1 MSETPRLKGQSVSA
15 DRVRGSGGQHT
26 AQSQGVE
33 EQDGE
38 PTGRSNMKE
47 QARGKPEGISPQ
59 SVKWKNREGTQRLE
73 NHIKYRTM
81 TPLHIAPYRH
91 TTPNRKLKA
100 KAPAPPFS
108 GMSSEFRVRVHA
120 GFELRILPLSVSKV
134 AEITDTFHYTRLA
147 LTFLT
152 SL

>member
-1 MSETPRLKGQSVSA
+1 MSETPRVKVQSVSA
-15 DRVRGSGGQHT
+15 ARVWGSGGQHT
-26 AQSQGVE
+26 AQSHGVE

-47 QARGKPEGISPQ
+47 QARGKPEEISPQ
-59 SVKWKNREGTQRLE
+59 SVKWKNQEGTQRLE
-73 NHIKYRTM
+73 NHIKYRT
-81 TPLHIAPYRH
+81 TTLLHIAPYRH
-91 TTPNRKLKA
+91 PSSPTPNRKLKA

-108 GMSSEFRVRVHA
+108 GTSSESRVRVRA

-134 AEITDTFHYTRLA
+134 TEITDTRLA